1 MTIRRLAVVGALC
14 AGLIVSVSATRAQ
27 EQDPRLVTVVYD
39 AARIVRIHGRPGVQ
53 ATIAFAD
60 DEKIENVAVGDSD
73 KWQITPNKRA
83 NLLFARPLDP
93 AAATNMTVVTDKRTY
108 LFDLVAS
115 LKDRPVYMLTFTY
128 RDRVP
133 VPPSEPDS
141 AAAPPPVLAAIPQ
154 AVPPPP
160 APRVAE
166 QVVSPPAIAEAAPAA
181 ERPPAPQPLL
191 AEEPKAP
198 PAPSSQLALAQ
209 PVSPSPAPPAYRSA
223 IDAAVGAP
231 PEVLPA
237 DQAILRAEAD
247 RPGDPKPAPLAKPR
261 RERVAKV
268 RPKKPVKPAAESA
281 PSAPLAA
288 PGYSFSPPA
297 VAEPG
302 ALNFAWIRQG
312 RDALL
317 PMRVYD
323 DGRATYLIWGAKQT
337 VPEVEVVGVQSG
349 LASPAITR
357 TRNSIVVSAVPSQ
370 IVLRAGQ
377 AWATLDNLRQPRTS
391 VPVAA
396 TAADGASQ

>member
-1 MTIRRLAVVGALC
+1 MTMHRLAVVGALC
-14 AGLIVSVSATRAQ
+14 AGLIVSVPATRAQ

-39 AARIVRIHGRPGVQ
+39 ATRIVRIHGRPGVQ

-115 LKDRPVYMLTFTY
+115 LKDRPVYMLSFTY
-128 RDRVP
+128 RDRAP
-133 VPPSEPDS
+133 VQPAEPNS
-141 AAAPPPVLAAIPQ
+141 AAAPPPVLAAMPQ
-154 AVPPPP
+154 AVPSPP
-160 APRVAE
+160 APRDAE
-166 QVVSPPAIAEAAPAA
+166 PAIPPPAIAETAPAA
-181 ERPPAPQPLL
+181 ELPPAAQPLL

-198 PAPSSQLALAQ
+198 PAPSPQLAVAQ
-209 PVSPSPAPPAYRSA
+209 PISPSPAPPAYRSA

-231 PEVLPA
+231 PEALPA
-237 DQAILRAEAD
+237 DPAILRAEAD
-247 RPGDPKPAPLAKPR
+247 RPGDLKPAQLAKPR
-261 RERVAKV
+261 REKIAKV
-268 RPKKPVKPAAESA
+268 RPRRPVKPAAEPAASA
-281 PSAPLAA
+281 PPAA

-297 VAEPG
+297 VFEPG
-302 ALNFAWIRQG
+302 ALNFAWIRRG
-312 RDALL
+312 KDALL

-337 VPEVEVVGVQSG
+337 VPEVQVVGDQSG
-349 LASPAITR
+349 PASSAITR
-357 TRNSIVVSAVPSQ
+357 TGNSIVVPAVPSQ
-370 IVLRAGQ
+370 IVLRAGR

-391 VPVAA
+391 VPLA
-396 TAADGASQ
+396 TAAADGTSQ